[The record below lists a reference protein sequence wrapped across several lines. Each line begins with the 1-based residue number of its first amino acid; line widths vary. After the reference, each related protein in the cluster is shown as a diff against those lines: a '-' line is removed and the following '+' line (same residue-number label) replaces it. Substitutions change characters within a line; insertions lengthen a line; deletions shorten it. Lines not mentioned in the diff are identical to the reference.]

1 MKKNNTKFGIVI
13 PTFHEEKNIEK
24 LYSKILKDLKNYNY
38 FICFVDGSLNNKTE
52 LEIYKYFKKDFMFI
66 KENKKNNISSRG
78 YASFLGFK
86 NLRMLNLD
94 YYVDMDADLATD
106 TFDVARGFE
115 ILKQSQ
121 IDLLIASRYLKESKY
136 TGSWRR
142 KFISKFY
149 KIMCT
154 IFISSQIKD
163 YSCGFRFF
171 SKNAVDIITSQ
182 NPRFSSPIQHLE
194 NIIMILNKQLTIKE
208 FAIKF
213 DQSNTNSSIKLPHL
227 FKYLIDFTVCLVK
240 FAFKKK

>member
-1 MKKNNTKFGIVI
+1 
-13 PTFHEEKNIEK
+13 
-24 LYSKILKDLKNYNY
+24 
-38 FICFVDGSLNNKTE
+38 
-52 LEIYKYFKKDFMFI
+52 MFI

>member
-1 MKKNNTKFGIVI
+1 
-13 PTFHEEKNIEK
+13 
-24 LYSKILKDLKNYNY
+24 
-38 FICFVDGSLNNKTE
+38 
-52 LEIYKYFKKDFMFI
+52 
-66 KENKKNNISSRG
+66 
-78 YASFLGFK
+78 
-86 NLRMLNLD
+86 
-94 YYVDMDADLATD
+94 
-106 TFDVARGFE
+106 
-115 ILKQSQ
+115 
-121 IDLLIASRYLKESKY
+121 
-136 TGSWRR
+136 
-142 KFISKFY
+142 
-149 KIMCT
+149 MCT